1 MLERPLRKL
10 LPFDADVLLAKA
22 ARRAGHDDFAADIHA
37 PLQILMRSFAQ
48 QANLKPIGHVVAF
61 NDLLALLVNHLQLRR
76 DRRQWPDIAG
86 VSITS
91 PVFITGLPRT
101 GTTLL
106 HGLLASDERLRAPLT
121 WEVMSPSPP
130 ASESSSKHL
139 RRRRLQARSKLRWLD
154 RLAPGFQAIHEV
166 GAELPQ
172 ECIAITA
179 QAMRSLR
186 FLVTY
191 RLPAYADFLAQAD
204 MRPAYQWH
212 RGFLQQLQYGQ
223 TALRWVLKAPGHLG
237 DLDALLAEYPDA
249 VVIQTHRDPIK
260 TVPSLASLR
269 LNMRRAFAHDPD
281 ACEIGAEVS
290 AYWHMALQRCQHV
303 RTGSGAVAGRF
314 IDVSY
319 ADLMQ
324 SPAAT
329 LATVYE
335 LIGLP
340 WRVADEQRLQAYLHD
355 NPQGKHGRHRYRAS
369 DFGLS
374 ESGLSRQFGEYR
386 SQQGWA

>member
-1 MLERPLRKL
+1 MLDRSLRKL
-10 LPFDADVLLAKA
+10 LPFDADVLLTKA

-37 PLQILMRSFAQ
+37 PLRILLHSFSQ
-48 QANLKPIGHVVAF
+48 QANLKPIGHLVAF
-61 NDLLALLVNHLQLRR
+61 NDLLALLVNHLQLRS
-76 DRRQWPDIAG
+76 DRRRWPAIAG
-86 VSITS
+86 ESITR

-130 ASESSSKHL
+130 ASESNSKHL
-139 RRRRLQARSKLRWLD
+139 RRRRLQARSKLRWLE

-166 GAELPQ
+166 GPELPQ

-179 QAMRSLR
+179 QALRSLR

-191 RLPAYADFLAQAD
+191 RLPDYADFLQQAD

-223 TALRWVLKAPGHLG
+223 SALRWVLKAPGHLG
-237 DLDALLAEYPDA
+237 DLDALLAAYPDA

-269 LNMRRAFAHDPD
+269 LNLRRAFAHSTD
-281 ACEIGAEVS
+281 ACEIGTEVS
-290 AYWHMALQRCQHV
+290 AYWHMALQRCQRV
-303 RTGSGAVAGRF
+303 RSGADAGRF
-314 IDVSY
+314 IDVCY
-319 ADLMQ
+319 DDLMQ
-324 SPAAT
+324 APAAT
-329 LATVYE
+329 LATVHE

-340 WRVADEQRLQAYLHD
+340 WRDVDALRLQAYLHH
-355 NPQGKHGRHRYRAS
+355 NPQGKHGRHHYRAS

-374 ESGLSRQFGEYR
+374 ESGLRRQFDEYR